1 MYPKNNVFS
10 NISATVKRAI
20 LENTMSE
27 EKTCYYHPDTK
38 TRLGCSSCGRPI
50 CTKCI
55 VSAPIGYICP
65 DCAGKNKTQAKI
77 NTSKRD
83 YFFTFTNAFVAAVV
97 LGYLWNFLKPF
108 GPFIMWASAYVVG
121 YAVAKI
127 ITSLTKFK
135 TTKTLNIIT
144 AMITVIA
151 IVYNPILIF
160 LSLSELNIIAILFLF
175 TFAYVGNIMNTI
187 SVAIAVWAAVR
198 HLKF

>member
-50 CTKCI
+50 CPKCV

-65 DCAGKNKTQAKI
+65 DCAGKNKTQEKI
-77 NTSKRD
+77 NASKRD

-108 GPFIMWASAYVVG
+108 GPFIMWASAYVIG

-135 TTKTLNIIT
+135 TTKALTIAT
-144 AMITVIA
+144 ALITVVA

-160 LSLSELNIIAILFLF
+160 LSLSDLNIIAILFLF

>member
-10 NISATVKRAI
+10 NRDTIVKRAI
-20 LENTMSE
+20 LKNTMSE
-27 EKTCYYHPDTK
+27 EKICYYHPDTK

-50 CTKCI
+50 CPKCV

-65 DCAGKNKTQAKI
+65 DCAGQNKLQNKI
-77 NTSKRD
+77 NASKKD
-83 YFFTFTNAFVAAVV
+83 YFFTFINAFVAATI

-127 ITSLTKFK
+127 ITTLTKFK
-135 TTKTLNIIT
+135 TTKILNVIT
-144 AMITVIA
+144 ALITIVA
-151 IVYNPILIF
+151 IVYNPILIY
-160 LSLSELNIIAILFLF
+160 LSLGELNIITIFFLF
-175 TFAYVGNIMNTI
+175 TFAYIGNIMNTI
-187 SVAIAVWAAVR
+187 SIVIAVWAAVR